1 MDFSLSRTI
10 SILGV
15 ASAKDMFTDVV
26 EIISSRVNK
35 IDNTL
40 FFRFMKKNSP
50 FNSSCIAHIALIFN
64 LFLSFCFSNIKK
76 EYFCEEGY
84 RGYPSSQF

>member
-1 MDFSLSRTI
+1 MDFSFI
-10 SILGV
+10 KNHSILGV

-40 FFRFMKKNSP
+40 FFRFMKKKFPLQQLMYSTY
-50 FNSSCIAHIALIFN
+50 SSNF
-64 LFLSFCFSNIKK
+64 
-76 EYFCEEGY
+76 
-84 RGYPSSQF
+84 

>member
-1 MDFSLSRTI
+1 MDFSFIKNI

-40 FFRFMKKNSP
+40 FFRFMKKKFPPST
-50 FNSSCIAHIALIFN
+50 AHV
-64 LFLSFCFSNIKK
+64 
-76 EYFCEEGY
+76 
-84 RGYPSSQF
+84 